1 MHSMLFGASH
11 FFLPASQVPQTDTG
25 QGTVMFTILNTG
37 LLRTTLRKHVK
48 PSFLIVNCFG
58 ASQLKIIFL
67 SLDVLPV
74 CIRIRVAGLKQN
86 QTFFPVAY
94 GADAAKC

>member
-11 FFLPASQVPQTDTG
+11 FFLPASQVPQADTG
-25 QGTVMFTILNTG
+25 QGTVMFTILNMG
-37 LLRTTLRKHVK
+37 LLRTTLRKHIK

-67 SLDVLPV
+67 SLMFFLCVSE
-74 CIRIRVAGLKQN
+74 IRVAGLKQN
-86 QTFFPVAY
+86 
-94 GADAAKC
+94 